1 MSNPGIPGF
10 DPEPR
15 GNSRSFPHLGCIPD
29 PFATFA
35 VKYLILLQ
43 IRTKSLTAKVA
54 KCAAKNAKKRS
65 PIQPHRG
72 LSAGLAKTAEMG
84 GLDGCRQQDRS

>member
-1 MSNPGIPGF
+1 MPCVWHKSNMSNPGIPGF

-15 GNSRSFPHLGCIPD
+15 GDSRSFPHLGCIPD
-29 PFATFA
+29 PFALFAVSCATFA

-54 KCAAKNAKKRS
+54 KKHGTGRLR
-65 PIQPHRG
+65 IIY
-72 LSAGLAKTAEMG
+72 T
-84 GLDGCRQQDRS
+84 